1 MLWTAEFEVT
11 NIIKD
16 IAINAKNMGD
26 TRIVEPNQPIQKVF
40 IDLYFSV
47 KVLML
52 LGNFKKIQELIES
65 TTKFVSYEE
74 HFSND
79 GVSQGYLKSQ
89 TSCAELGIDL
99 KKPATIAF

>member
-1 MLWTAEFEVT
+1 MPKTWETLESLNPTNLFKRFLW
-11 NIIKD
+11 IYISL
-16 IAINAKNMGD
+16 
-26 TRIVEPNQPIQKVF
+26 R
-40 IDLYFSV
+40 L
-47 KVLML
+47 KVLRL
-52 LGNFKKIQELIES
+52 LGDFKNFQELIGS

-99 KKPATIAF
+99 KKTIYNRIFLCEMW